1 MVKTSELPDWV
12 NRGISELFP
21 SQNQEQNLASKLDVT
36 NKEYRKLRVKLGID
50 PTGTDIHIGHSIL
63 FKKLRSFQ
71 DHGHVAVLIIG
82 DFTAQIGDP
91 TGKNKTRVQLTKQ
104 EVAENSKNYLQQLGM
119 GKPADQSILDF
130 ETQGRIEIK
139 RNSEWLENL
148 NLNSIIELMSS
159 CTVSQMLA
167 KEEFNKRYNS
177 QIPISLHEFLYPLL
191 QGYDS
196 VAVNADVELG
206 GTDQKFNIAVGRDLQ
221 RHFKKE
227 PQFGIL
233 LPILTGLDGVK
244 KMSKSEMN
252 TVSLSEDS
260 LSMYSK
266 LENVKDEI
274 IPSYI
279 ELLTDCDLSILKNK
293 SPRELQRFMALE
305 VTANFHGRKNAL
317 DAQSNC
323 EKIYL
328 GDNEN
333 VGDIPIVDL
342 VNVDFPIKF
351 FYLLS
356 HLNFFNS
363 SSEAKRAIKG
373 GGVRI
378 DNIKIVNPDLVFN
391 SIQDLKGKII
401 KIGKKI
407 TKRFQC

>member
-1 MVKTSELPDWV
+1 MVKNLDLPDWV
-12 NRGISELFP
+12 TRGISEIFP
-21 SQNQEQNLASKLDVT
+21 SQNPEQNLSNKLNETD
-36 NKEYRKLRVKLGID
+36 KGFRKLRVKFGID

-71 DHGHVAVLIIG
+71 DHGHIAVLIIG

-130 ETQGRIEIK
+130 ETEGRIEIK
-139 RNSEWLENL
+139 KNSEWLENL

-167 KEEFNKRYNS
+167 KEEFNKRYSS

-407 TKRFQC
+407 TKRFQS

>member
-1 MVKTSELPDWV
+1 MVKNLDLPDWV
-12 NRGISELFP
+12 TRGISEIFP
-21 SQNQEQNLASKLDVT
+21 SQNPEQNLSNKLNET
-36 NKEYRKLRVKLGID
+36 NKGFRKLRVKFGID

-167 KEEFNKRYNS
+167 KEEFNKRYSS

-407 TKRFQC
+407 TKRFQS

>member
-21 SQNQEQNLASKLDVT
+21 SQHQEQNLASKLNVT
-36 NKEYRKLRVKLGID
+36 NKEYRKLTVKLGID
-50 PTGTDIHIGHSIL
+50 PTGADIHIGHSIL

-91 TGKNKTRVQLTKQ
+91 TGKNKTRVQLTKE
-104 EVAENSKNYLQQLGM
+104 EVAENAKTYLQQLGM
-119 GKPADQSILDF
+119 GKPANQSILDF
-130 ETQGRIEIK
+130 ETEGRIEIK
-139 RNSEWLENL
+139 KNSEWLENL

-159 CTVSQMLA
+159 STVSQMLA
-167 KEEFNKRYNS
+167 KEEFNRRYNS

-196 VAVNADVELG
+196 VAVDADIELG
-206 GTDQKFNIAVGRDLQ
+206 GTDQKFNIAIGRDLQ
-221 RHFKKE
+221 RYFKKE

-252 TVSLSEDS
+252 TVSLNEEP

-266 LENVKDEI
+266 LENVQDEM

-279 ELLTDCDLSILKNK
+279 ELLTDFDLSILKSK

-317 DAQSNC
+317 NAQSNC

-342 VNVDFPIKF
+342 VNIDFPIKF

-356 HLNFFNS
+356 YLKFFNS

-373 GGVRI
+373 GGIRI
-378 DNIKIVNPDLVFN
+378 DNIKILNPDLVFN
-391 SIQDLKGKII
+391 SIDELQGKII

-407 TKRFQC
+407 TKRFSD

>member
-1 MVKTSELPDWV
+1 MVKNLDLPDWV
-12 NRGISELFP
+12 TRGISEIFP
-21 SQNQEQNLASKLDVT
+21 SQNPEQNLSNKLNKT
-36 NKEYRKLRVKLGID
+36 NKGFRKLRVKFGID

-130 ETQGRIEIK
+130 ETEGRIEIK
-139 RNSEWLENL
+139 KNSEWLENL

-167 KEEFNKRYNS
+167 KEEFNKRYSS

-221 RHFKKE
+221 RYFKKE

-407 TKRFQC
+407 TKRFQS

>member
-1 MVKTSELPDWV
+1 MVKNLDLPDWLT
-12 NRGISELFP
+12 RGISEIFP
-21 SQNQEQNLASKLDVT
+21 SQNPEQNLSNKLNET
-36 NKEYRKLRVKLGID
+36 NKGFRKLRVKFGID

-130 ETQGRIEIK
+130 ETEGRIEIK
-139 RNSEWLENL
+139 KNSEWLENL

-167 KEEFNKRYNS
+167 KEEFNKRYSS

-252 TVSLSEDS
+252 TVSLNEDS

-407 TKRFQC
+407 TKRFQS